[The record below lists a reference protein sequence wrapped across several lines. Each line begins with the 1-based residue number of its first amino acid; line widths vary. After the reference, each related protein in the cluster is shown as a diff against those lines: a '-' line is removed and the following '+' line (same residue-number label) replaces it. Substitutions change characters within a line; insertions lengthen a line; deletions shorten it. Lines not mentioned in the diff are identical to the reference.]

1 MDDLD
6 LELVKNRFPDSLKS
20 PVLIFNV
27 PVLPFT
33 LCTGEPGVNIS
44 IQSVTNPP

>member
-6 LELVKNRFPDSLKS
+6 LALVKNKFPDSLKS
-20 PVLIFNV
+20 PVLIFKV

-33 LCTGEPGVNIS
+33 LCTGDPGVNIS
-44 IQSVTNPP
+44 IQSESMPP